1 MSNIVLNTVL
11 IVPILFLA
19 WYLVKLLTSVKPQ
32 CMRGENKPECVEGL
46 GGIGDM
52 MAPFVLSAASSVMLV
67 LIVILISV
75 NNKN

>member
-1 MSNIVLNTVL
+1 MSKTVWNIVL
-11 IVPILFLA
+11 IVPILFL
-19 WYLVKLLTSVKPQ
+19 LGFIVISLKEFKPQ

>member
-1 MSNIVLNTVL
+1 
-11 IVPILFLA
+11 
-19 WYLVKLLTSVKPQ
+19 
-32 CMRGENKPECVEGL
+32 MRGEDKPECVEGL

-67 LIVILISV
+67 LIVIMISV